1 MFSERIAAMTLA
13 ASNITPERISL
24 ATSSGLGIA
33 TSGAPPALPRIMPQE
48 EPHTAFKTTSSIS
61 CDTLKSNKLT
71 EGGQDNKK
79 RKEMILSVLK
89 SEDLLTMLSGQRKLP
104 VMSYGNDNGCS
115 PRTTVNV
122 NGKDCHR
129 EISSQCNYSSAY
141 LFSYKCASNVC
152 NV

>member
-48 EPHTAFKTTSSIS
+48 EPHTAFKTMSSIS

-115 PRTTVNV
+115 PRTT
-122 NGKDCHR
+122 GKDCHR